1 MPPQQQQ
8 TVDPIKSYLDSV
20 PTDNNTRADV
30 WDAYHGAQSQQD
42 FQDKF
47 NKLNIP
53 QSAKAD
59 LWDSKFANKSLSK
72 FATPPPAPTPQATG
86 PKPGANSSSPTWR
99 EMFHDPIGTGIPAI
113 LAPANRILA
122 DPLQKTL
129 TGGYIPSESDLFAR
143 TQWAQGQAA
152 QGGTA
157 GIAADA
163 KRIGGQTAA
172 GLADYATSPAGIA
185 AEFLT
190 AVTGGTAAPFI
201 AAGYSAG
208 QGQQAI
214 ESYKQYKTN
223 PTPENLQTVLTQSA
237 MFTAMAAGGKVAEN
251 ASKIKPVDL
260 SQVVTNDR
268 ARMARSG
275 EVPAPSQVSPKD
287 PQLSLDFTKT
297 IAPEPIGASTRT
309 EPIPATVAPNPNL
322 TKAAKIQA
330 QATPPR
336 PEWSA
341 QQVDSEI
348 QRVQG
353 ILRNPA
359 ASPEEKAIAQSQLDN
374 YRNAP
379 ARNEPVS
386 KPTSNGSSVLT
397 DEKRAE
403 ISQLARAAVNRPEQA
418 VQPNDKVQ
426 APVTDPAAPFK
437 QMVEAAGGK
446 FVGMDKMGLVRYD
459 VPADMVGGREG
470 ITVTSA
476 ASRMT
481 PAFVKAQFDR
491 KVQEFAPAKNVT
503 PLPIEVAPEP
513 VRDQDLESLKPEH
526 QAIAKAAESDHP
538 STPAATRT
546 PPQQVNEPLTAE
558 SLNAQFQK
566 LVQFRNDLNNTN
578 SLSQRASLV
587 NERQAD
593 LNTMVGH
600 LHERLKNASTDELQS
615 LRDGIDQSATRDEK
629 QGQAIHAMTDL
640 TERVALNKKAA
651 VDLRKI
657 GYTEKSNAEVEGLP
671 VEKVASTAPLSR
683 GLLDDAQG
691 RVPQSTIK
699 DIIPRKKPD
708 EVSQAAW
715 DGLQSKIRA
724 NLERDYAE
732 LQRDLSI
739 AADTSANLEE
749 TNIPERL
756 RKLDADARM
765 LGKFPEPKL
774 GRRPEGEI
782 QIGQHGEV
790 LPSGSM
796 DGWTLKKATQ
806 ALGRYL
812 RQMPE
817 SAEFRQAANDKIESA
832 RLKRNLIGDIDDELK
847 SRQPRLGEKGAVGE
861 AVAPTIPSINE
872 VLDSAS
878 KAGYKAYVVNE
889 KNPITGKYGWL
900 SPDGRSF
907 IDNGG
912 DSHNKVARNVLG
924 SERLPGPNGTW
935 REETGTGPGT
945 SYAKLLENGWVRKS
959 SEQSYHVN
967 DIDAKAVDSIE
978 TDQIRN
984 GHYGQ
989 RVYID
994 FNNGYNSAN
1003 GKLGFLEIDPGW
1015 DDLRSAV
1022 AKEARKQGFYSEA
1035 GKVPG
1040 HEILGGMAAGML
1052 AGSPHGF
1059 GGMAVGG
1066 FLGAV
1071 TPAVMRM
1078 RPVMDAWDSVKNVV
1092 KASGVNPRDWFAG
1105 PQDNQAA
1112 TPKLQSIRDEQRLN
1126 RMAPERLLSSR
1137 IAQIPGNIWKALDP
1151 YAFVTDRP
1159 NPLQKWTMAQDP
1171 RGQYFRNAQGQ
1182 FAIGESPYVA
1192 VRNAVMGIRGKI
1204 GDARQMFADIEHDA
1218 HAANLHGEVQ
1228 DFLNL
1233 RGYNRAYQVVL
1244 EHAQELIQDNNKA
1257 KQALAAETDVRKR
1270 VQLQDQIKDNTD
1282 ALNDIHDK
1290 IKSKTVV
1297 PKNYDP
1303 TSIQR
1308 DLDALKARL
1317 SPDQMQKVQDL
1328 AKRVWDVN
1336 RKSLDMIADVAHG
1349 GKNAIITQEAYNKYI
1364 GRGNEYIPMQRI
1376 LETLSDADK
1385 NTYGKTSPLYLRS
1398 QSVIRE
1404 MEGSAKTNV
1413 DPFQAS
1419 ADGAAHAIRE
1429 FYRNQTLGT
1438 FIDSAMKDPDIGSYF
1453 KPVKDDYV
1461 AKKDERVVGMY
1472 QGGKQQRY
1480 AVPDWLGQ
1488 SLDTTTLA
1496 QTQSMLGAVNRL
1508 ITKTF
1513 KLGATIYNPLW
1524 VVRKQLPSMAIRSL
1538 VTDEGPLNPVQFAK
1552 TFANSIKEAW
1562 THDDQWQEFAK
1573 TGLTRGTLMRM
1584 MYPEQDISAS
1594 KLGWKGPL
1602 NWKHPINTLRQLSDL
1617 ATDVAMMNH
1626 WTRLRQAGR
1635 TPEEATFL
1643 TQTRGPLPDYA
1654 QLGKLDGPIA
1664 IATTFLRAGFQH
1676 KRGALALATDKEFRG
1691 KLALT
1696 MTAMALPTLAL
1707 AIHNI
1712 QQTDEKNHSLW
1723 ERVPTSD
1730 KENYHVFLTG
1740 GVDENGRPNSF
1751 KIPKAELI
1759 IAYGNLAEEEMYNGL
1774 GKIYNS
1780 FATNK
1785 SVAQTISDQVSRF
1798 IPTNPQ
1804 FDTQK
1809 MGTPGQAAQEVG
1821 SKVGYNLWS
1830 QTVPTGRVPVE
1841 ELMNRQVQFGQA
1853 RPIVT
1858 NPKLP
1863 PEMQGYG
1870 DKNVSPTM
1878 MFMGQQ
1884 LGQSPQ
1890 RLEHIARGMLGP
1902 LATLAEKGTD
1912 PIFAQDY
1919 PKAQGKGSA
1928 SSTFSGSSV
1937 NQREMDLTNKFYQD
1951 VQTVSAP
1958 YQTYLMLKQNNPTAA
1973 AAYAQAHPNEI
1984 WRGPLAQQMTERL
1997 QNVNNIQKQLE
2008 AQPPSSNRDAALKNL
2023 HDAKATI
2030 LSAFTN
2036 TLEGA
2041 VNTTSTMGG
2050 TAK

>member
-8 TVDPIKSYLDSV
+8 TVDPLQSYLTSV

-30 WDAYHGAQSQQD
+30 WDVYHGAQSQKE
-42 FQDKF
+42 FEDKLS
-47 NKLNIP
+47 KINIP

-59 LWDSKFANKSLSK
+59 LWDAKYANKSLSSYVAPQK
-72 FATPPPAPTPQATG
+72 DNTPSTSPVAPVAPR
-86 PKPGANSSSPTWR
+86 SPSWR
-99 EMFHDPIGTGIPAI
+99 EMFHDPIGTGIPSI
-113 LAPANRILA
+113 IAPINRKLT

-129 TGGYIPSESDLFAR
+129 SGGYIPSESEMFAK
-143 TQWAQGQAA
+143 TQWAQGPAA

-172 GLADYATSPAGIA
+172 GLADYALSPAGIA
-185 AEFLT
+185 AEFLS
-190 AVTGGTAAPFI
+190 AVTGGAAAPFI
-201 AAGYSAG
+201 AAGYGAG

-223 PTPENLQTVLTQSA
+223 PTPENLQTVLSQSA
-237 MFTAMAAGGKVAEN
+237 LFTAMAAGGKVREN
-251 ASKIKPVDL
+251 VSKIKPVDL

-268 ARMARSG
+268 ARMASSG
-275 EVPAPSQVSPKD
+275 EVPAPSRVSPAD

-297 IAPEPIGASTRT
+297 IAPEPITASVRK

-322 TKAAKIQA
+322 TKAAKIQSQA
-330 QATPPR
+330 ATPPR
-336 PEWSA
+336 PEWTA
-341 QQVDSEI
+341 QQIDSEI

-353 ILRNPA
+353 ILRNPS
-359 ASPEEKAIAQSQLDN
+359 ASPEEKTIAQSQLDN

-386 KPTSNGSSVLT
+386 KPTSNGSSILT
-397 DEKRAE
+397 DEKRAQ
-403 ISQLARAAVNRPEQA
+403 ISQLARAAVNRPDQA
-418 VQPNDKVQ
+418 VQPSEKVQ

-446 FVGMDKMGLVRYD
+446 FVGMDEMGFVHYD

-470 ITVTSA
+470 VTVTSA

-491 KVQEFAPAKNVT
+491 KVQEFAPSKNVT

-513 VRDQDLESLKPEH
+513 VRDQDLESLRSEH

-538 STPAATRT
+538 STRPVSQV
-546 PPQQVNEPLTAE
+546 PPQQVNGPLTAE
-558 SLNAQFQK
+558 SLNDQFQK
-566 LVQFRNDLNNTN
+566 LVQFRNDLNSTN

-587 NERQAD
+587 NARQAD

-600 LHERLKNASTDELQS
+600 LHERLKNASTDELLS

-640 TERVALNKKAA
+640 TERVALNKKAVA
-651 VDLRKI
+651 DLRKI
-657 GYTEKSNAEVEGLP
+657 GYTDKSNAEVEGLP
-671 VEKVASTAPLSR
+671 VEKKASTAPLSR
-683 GLLDDAQG
+683 GLLDEAQG
-691 RVPQSTIK
+691 RVPQSTLE

-708 EVSQAAW
+708 EVSQTAW

-724 NLERDYAE
+724 KLEADYAS

-739 AADTSANLEE
+739 LGDTNANIEE
-749 TNIPERL
+749 TDIPERL
-756 RKLDADARM
+756 RKLDDDARM
-765 LGKFPEPKL
+765 LGKFPQPKL
-774 GRRPEGEI
+774 GRRPENVI

-790 LPSGSM
+790 LPAGSM

-812 RQMPE
+812 REMPE
-817 SAEFRQAANDKIESA
+817 STEFRRSADDRFEFA

-847 SRQPRLGEKGAVGE
+847 TRQPRLGEKGAVGE

-872 VLDSAS
+872 VLDRAS
-878 KAGYKAYVVNE
+878 KAGYKAYIVNE
-889 KNPITGKYGWL
+889 KNPITGPYGWL
-900 SPDGRSF
+900 TPDGRGF
-907 IDNGG
+907 VDNGG
-912 DSHNKVARNVLG
+912 NSHAEVARNIL
-924 SERLPGPNGTW
+924 ERSNERTINAY
-935 REETGTGPGT
+935 
-945 SYAKLLENGWVRKS
+945 SDLLKNGWVRKAS
-959 SEQSYHVN
+959 QQSYHVD
-967 DIDAKAVDSIE
+967 DITAKTVDAIE

-984 GHYGQ
+984 GRYGQ

-994 FNNGYNSAN
+994 FDSAGR
-1003 GKLGFLEIDPGW
+1003 GKIGFLEIDPGW
-1015 DDLRSAV
+1015 DDLRAAV
-1022 AKEARKQGFYSEA
+1022 AKEARAKGFYSEA

-1040 HEILGGMAAGML
+1040 HEMLGGMAVGML
-1052 AGSPHGF
+1052 AGTPLGF
-1059 GGMAVGG
+1059 GGMALGG

-1078 RPVMDAWDSVKNVV
+1078 RPVMDAWNSVKNVV
-1092 KASGVNPRDWFAG
+1092 KVSGVNPRDWFAG

-1112 TPKLQSIRDEQRLN
+1112 TPILQSIRDEQKLN
-1126 RMAPERLLSSR
+1126 RMAPERLESSR

-1192 VRNAVMGIRGKI
+1192 VRNAVMGIRGKV

-1218 HAANLHGEVQ
+1218 YAAKLHGEVQ

-1233 RGYNRAYQVVL
+1233 RAYNRAYQVVL

-1257 KQALAAETDVRKR
+1257 RQALAAETDVRKR

-1308 DLDALKARL
+1308 DLDALKAKL
-1317 SPDQMQKVQDL
+1317 GPDQMQKVQDL

-1336 RKSLDMIADVAHG
+1336 RKSLDMIADIAHQ

-1364 GRGNEYIPMQRI
+1364 ERGNEYIPMQRI
-1376 LETLSDADK
+1376 LETLSESDK
-1385 NTYGKTSPLYLRS
+1385 NVYGKTSPLYLRS

-1429 FYRNQTLGT
+1429 FYRNQTLGV
-1438 FIDSAMKDPDIGSYF
+1438 FLDSAEKDPDIGKYF
-1453 KPVKDDYV
+1453 KPVKQD
-1461 AKKDERVVGMY
+1461 AIANKDMKIVGMY
-1472 QGGKQQRY
+1472 RNGVQERY
-1480 AVPDWLGQ
+1480 EVPDWLGQ

-1496 QTQSMLGAVNRL
+1496 QTQSTLGVINRA

-1513 KLGATIYNPLW
+1513 KLGATVYNPVW
-1524 VVRKQLPSMAIRSL
+1524 VATRQIPSMAFRSL
-1538 VTDEGPLNPVQFAK
+1538 LTDEGPINPLQFAK
-1552 TFANSIKEAW
+1552 TLAMSVKEAW

-1617 ATDVAMMNH
+1617 ASDIALMNH

-1643 TQTRGPLPDYA
+1643 TQTRGPLPDYS
-1654 QLGKLDGPIA
+1654 QLGKLDDPIS
-1664 IATTFLRAGFQH
+1664 IATTFLRADFQH
-1676 KRGALALATDKEFRG
+1676 KRSALSLATDKEYRG
-1691 KLALT
+1691 KLALV
-1696 MTAMALPTLAL
+1696 MTAVALPTLAL

-1712 QQTDEKNHSLW
+1712 QQTDDKNRSLW
-1723 ERVPTSD
+1723 DRVPDSD
-1730 KENYHVFLTG
+1730 KEKYHVFLTG
-1740 GVDENGRPNSF
+1740 GTDENGRPNSF
-1751 KIPKAELI
+1751 KIPKAELVSI
-1759 IAYGNLAEEEMYNGL
+1759 YGNLMEEEMYNGL
-1774 GKIYNS
+1774 GKIYNN

-1785 SVAQTISDQVSRF
+1785 SVAQTIADQVSRF
-1798 IPTNPQ
+1798 TPTSPH
-1804 FDTQK
+1804 FDTSK
-1809 MGTPGQAAQEVG
+1809 MGTPGQAAQEVV
-1821 SKVGYNLWS
+1821 SKSAYSLWN
-1830 QTVPTGRVPVE
+1830 QVIPQGRVPVE

-1863 PEMQGYG
+1863 PEMQGY
-1870 DKNVSPTM
+1870 DAKNVSPTM

-1902 LATLAEKGTD
+1902 LATLVEKGTD
-1912 PIFAQDY
+1912 PIFAQNY
-1919 PKAQGKGSA
+1919 PTAQGKGSGT
-1928 SSTFSGSSV
+1928 STFSGSSI
-1937 NQREMDLTNKFYQD
+1937 NQREMDLTNKFYND
-1951 VQTVSAP
+1951 VQTVSQP
-1958 YQTYLMLKQNNPTAA
+1958 YQTYQMLKQSNPVAA
-1973 AAYAQAHPNEI
+1973 AAYMQQHSNEI

-1997 QNVNNIQKQLE
+1997 NKVNTIQKQLE
-2008 AQPPSSNRDAALKNL
+2008 AAPPSPARDAALKNL
-2023 HDAKATI
+2023 HDAKSSI
-2030 LSAFTN
+2030 LTAFN
-2036 TLEGA
+2036 QTLEGA
-2041 VNTTSTMGG
+2041 VNTTSTMGN